1 MNIEIISPDKTLF
14 EGEASSVQL
23 PGSDGSL
30 GILDRHAP
38 LITTLKK
45 GTLRLKTS
53 NGEETF
59 EVNGGTVEVNN
70 NRIMI
75 LAE

>member
-1 MNIEIISPDKTLF
+1 MTVEIITPEETLY
-14 EGEASSVQL
+14 EGEATSVQL

-45 GTLRLKTS
+45 GTLKLKNAS
-53 NGEETF
+53 GEHSF
-59 EVNGGTVEVNN
+59 EVNGGTVEVNK
-70 NRIMI
+70 NRVMI

>member
-1 MNIEIISPDKTLF
+1 MTVEIITPESTLY
-14 EGEASSVQL
+14 EGEATSVQL

-30 GILDRHAP
+30 GILDKHAP

-45 GTLRLKTS
+45 GTLKLKTS
-53 NGEETF
+53 NGEQSF

-70 NRIMI
+70 NRVMI

>member
-1 MNIEIISPDKTLF
+1 MKVEIITPETTLF
-14 EGEASSVQL
+14 EGEAEEVQL

-30 GILDRHAP
+30 GILNNHAP

-45 GTLRLKTS
+45 GKLRVK
-53 NGEETF
+53 NAGKEESF
-59 EVNGGTVEVNN
+59 DVNGGTVEVNTN
-70 NRIMI
+70 KVTI